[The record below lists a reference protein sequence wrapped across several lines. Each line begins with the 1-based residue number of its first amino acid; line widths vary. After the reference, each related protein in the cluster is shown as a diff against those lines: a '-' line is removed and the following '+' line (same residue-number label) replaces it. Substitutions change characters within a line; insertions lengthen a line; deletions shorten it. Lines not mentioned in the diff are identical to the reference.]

1 MLKLVLF
8 NNHFYYHRS
17 ILYLNNVLFNVLEDS
32 VTKLLAS
39 AAAAVAAH
47 RWRLV
52 EAKLQQALI
61 ARSSS
66 YLKLD
71 HIQLKQQGL
80 F

>member
-1 MLKLVLF
+1 MTTNFCFTPILFNMLKLVLF

-47 RWRLV
+47 R
-52 EAKLQQALI
+52 
-61 ARSSS
+61 
-66 YLKLD
+66 
-71 HIQLKQQGL
+71 
-80 F
+80 

>member
-1 MLKLVLF
+1 M
-8 NNHFYYHRS
+8 
-17 ILYLNNVLFNVLEDS
+17 FNVLEDS